1 MRIAIISDIHA
12 NLPAFEE
19 VMKHIEQ
26 QDIDAIYCL
35 GDLVGYNVWPNAI
48 INEIRKRHIPTIAGN
63 HDEKAV
69 EIRNERISD
78 DPADFAY
85 FMIGKDLIKYLSA
98 LPAQIRLEFQLNGK
112 NLVILMLHG
121 SPYSNTEYL
130 LQDKPEKDYTDI
142 FINTGA
148 DILICGHSHKP
159 YHRII
164 HNDRTNNKYFHA
176 INAGS
181 VGKPKDGKPLACY
194 TIITINKCSNAF
206 EKDSIKVD
214 FVRVRY
220 DVEKAAQAIEHSD
233 LPTKFA
239 DMLRKAY

>member
-12 NLPAFEE
+12 NLPAFGE

-26 QDIDAIYCL
+26 QDIDTIYCL

-48 INEIRKRHIPTIAGN
+48 INEIRKRRIPTIAGN

-69 EIRNERISD
+69 EIRNDKKSD

-85 FMIGKDLIKYLSA
+85 FMISKDSLNYLSA
-98 LPAQIRLEFQLNGK
+98 LPAHIRLEFEVKRGK
-112 NLVILMLHG
+112 LILLLVHG
-121 SPYSNTEYL
+121 SPNSNTEYL
-130 LQDKPEKDYTDI
+130 LEDKPEHEYADL
-142 FINTGA
+142 FIDCKA
-148 DILICGHSHKP
+148 DVIICGHSHKP

-164 HNDRTNNKYFHA
+164 DNCKNEGAVFHA

-181 VGKPKDGKPLACY
+181 VGKPKDGKPEACY
-194 TIITINKCSNAF
+194 AIVTINKNSSARN
-206 EKDSIKVD
+206 KGSIKVD
-214 FVRVRY
+214 FVRVPY
-220 DVEKAAQAIEHSD
+220 DVEKAAEAIENSG
-233 LPTKFA
+233 LPNDFA